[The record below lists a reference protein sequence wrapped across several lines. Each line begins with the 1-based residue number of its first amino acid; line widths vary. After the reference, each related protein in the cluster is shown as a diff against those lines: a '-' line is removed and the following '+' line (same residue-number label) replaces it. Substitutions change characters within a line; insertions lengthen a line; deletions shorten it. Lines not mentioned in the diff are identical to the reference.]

1 MLVCVVCL
9 AFFGCNFLSLFVLL
23 TEIPEEEIF
32 GERFF
37 YSKNGRKN
45 LDNCIFIYHKMKEK
59 VYLHTFIYT
68 HICIYSGTGFQL
80 YKQGVFACHAYQT
93 GA

>member
-1 MLVCVVCL
+1 MCVVCL
-9 AFFGCNFLSLFVLL
+9 GFFGCNFLSLFVLL

-37 YSKNGRKN
+37 YSKNGSKN
-45 LDNCIFIYHKMKEK
+45 LDNSIFIYHKTKEK
-59 VYLHTFIYT
+59 FYLHTYIYT
-68 HICIYSGTGFQL
+68 HISVYSGAGFHL
-80 YKQGVFACHAYQT
+80 YKQSLFACRAYQT